1 MLRSSLSVS
10 VLPSGM
16 VPHEASD
23 RSRRAISPSKRI
35 HKWRGAKGATLGQAL
50 SISVVAHDARLDG
63 RESQRG
69 KKPGI
74 AQVSEEVPL
83 LEWGLAVTWY
93 WHKVN

>member
-1 MLRSSLSVS
+1 MLHSSLSVS

-35 HKWRGAKGATLGQAL
+35 HKRRGAKGATLGQAL

-63 RESQRG
+63 RESQRERLSG
-69 KKPGI
+69 
-74 AQVSEEVPL
+74 ALEVQRKAP
-83 LEWGLAVTWY
+83 Y
-93 WHKVN
+93 

>member
-35 HKWRGAKGATLGQAL
+35 HKRNGAKGATLGQAL

-63 RESQRG
+63 RESQSG

-93 WHKVN
+93 WHEVN